1 MEADLASGGS
11 LREMALPGVADPVSL
26 AVDWIADHLYVV
38 DGATSKLDLF
48 SIDGRHR
55 KNVLSSLARPTAVAV
70 DPNVGF
76 VDCCL
81 DGQSFVLRACVYLST
96 CRSRTILSV
105 FCEFCNFCLRLQGA
119 CS

>member
-70 DPNVGF
+70 DPNAGF
-76 VDCCL
+76 VDCRLGCPALLHRALQRRCSVL
-81 DGQSFVLRACVYLST
+81 DDVC
-96 CRSRTILSV
+96 
-105 FCEFCNFCLRLQGA
+105 
-119 CS
+119 